1 MKNIIRYLTCMLLL
15 LCALGAQAQRGT
27 EFWFAP
33 PWMNS
38 HHTGEADFH
47 VVLSAYDRDAH
58 VVISQP
64 ADGNRVLCDTVVLAH
79 SYCDVIVAPKSD
91 HKSYAEAQIEVPY
104 NSISKRGMYITAD
117 HDIGAYYQITMH
129 NGEAYTL
136 KGQNALGTEFVVM
149 SQNKYPN
156 HADYNGY
163 KSHNNSIQIVATED
177 GTTVTITPSQG
188 ATV

>member
-1 MKNIIRYLTCMLLL
+1 MKTRSIVCLILL
-15 LCALGAQAQRGT
+15 LCGVLTAQAQRGT

-58 VVISQP
+58 VIISQP

-104 NSISKRGMYITAD
+104 NTISKRGMYITAD

-129 NGEAYTL
+129 NGA
-136 KGQNALGTEFVVM
+136 A
-149 SQNKYPN
+149 
-156 HADYNGY
+156 
-163 KSHNNSIQIVATED
+163 
-177 GTTVTITPSQG
+177 
-188 ATV
+188 